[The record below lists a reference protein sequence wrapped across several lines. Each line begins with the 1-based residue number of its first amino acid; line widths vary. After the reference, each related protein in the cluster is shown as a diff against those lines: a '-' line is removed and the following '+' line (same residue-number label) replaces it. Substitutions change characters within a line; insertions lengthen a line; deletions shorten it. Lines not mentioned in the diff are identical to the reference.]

1 MSAPIAKS
9 QLNFELPQLSYVD
22 ASLEE
27 ANLRAPAPPRKPN
40 GLVAALVAAFR
51 TWQDKRAALF
61 ELDQMTDRE
70 LADIGLNRGDIH
82 RVTHFG

>member
-1 MSAPIAKS
+1 MSAPIAKN

-27 ANLRAPAPPRKPN
+27 ANLRAPAPPRKSR
-40 GLVAALVAAFR
+40 GLVATLVAAFR

-61 ELDQMTDRE
+61 DLDRMTDRE
-70 LADIGLNRGDIH
+70 LADIGLNRGDIY